1 MEEFDSFIQFK
12 ELNDYNVINLFSKKP
27 LNFNGRKIDNETI
40 NGQYN
45 IIQEKLG
52 YKFRKIIKPN
62 QRHTNVVKKID
73 ISNINDVFDNVDGLI
88 TDIKGIALVTSLAD
102 CQGILLYDKKKKVIG
117 NIHSG
122 WKGTLNKIIINAI
135 NMMIKEY
142 NSSISDI
149 KVFFS
154 PSILKCCF
162 EVDEDIKNDFLNK
175 FSNININKYIT
186 KGNLIKGKQKYLID
200 TIGININIIEA
211 IGILPENITTSD
223 ICTKCNNNLY
233 HSHRADSDTDGRNIL
248 LISMR

>member
-52 YKFRKIIKPN
+52 YKFIKIIKPN
-62 QRHTNVVKKID
+62 QCHTNVVKKID

-149 KVFFS
+149 KVYFS

-162 EVDEDIKNDFLNK
+162 EVDEDVKNDFLNK
-175 FSNININKYIT
+175 FSNIDINKYIT

-200 TIGININIIEA
+200 TIGININILET
-211 IGILPENITTSD
+211 IGIFPDNITTSD

-233 HSHRADSDTDGRNIL
+233 YSHRADSDTDGRNIL

>member
-52 YKFRKIIKPN
+52 YKFIKIIKPN
-62 QRHTNVVKKID
+62 LSHTNVVKKID

-162 EVDEDIKNDFLNK
+162 EVDEDVKNDFLNK

-200 TIGININIIEA
+200 TIGININIIET
-211 IGILPENITTSD
+211 IGILPDNITTSD

>member
-52 YKFRKIIKPN
+52 YKFIKIIKPN

-88 TDIKGIALVTSLAD
+88 TGIKGIALVTSLAD

-162 EVDEDIKNDFLNK
+162 EVDEDVKNDFLNK

-200 TIGININIIEA
+200 TIGININIIET
-211 IGILPENITTSD
+211 IGILPDNITTSD